1 MNENTRERIDL
12 LLEEFWKRGYLT
24 VSRKFGTYLPEP
36 ERIGKFDV
44 DIVARHKKDY
54 AIGINLS
61 QTDFADEKLAAK
73 LEYLASRHT
82 KYTNKKVKLFVGIPA
97 NYFKQAK
104 IILDKLNTEVQKN
117 IKLFQIVERDLSH
130 TRKQKHKKSLPLF
143 S

>member
-1 MNENTRERIDL
+1 MNENKREGIDL
-12 LLEEFWKRGYLT
+12 LLEEFWKKGYST
-24 VSRKFGTYLPEP
+24 VKRKFGTYLPDP

-44 DIVARHKKDY
+44 DIVARHKKNY

-61 QTDFADEKLAAK
+61 QTDFTDDKLAVK

-104 IILDKLNTEVQKN
+104 IILDNLNSEVQKN
-117 IKLFQIVERDLSH
+117 IKLFQIVERNLSH
-130 TRKQKHKKSLPLF
+130 TRKKKSRESFPLF